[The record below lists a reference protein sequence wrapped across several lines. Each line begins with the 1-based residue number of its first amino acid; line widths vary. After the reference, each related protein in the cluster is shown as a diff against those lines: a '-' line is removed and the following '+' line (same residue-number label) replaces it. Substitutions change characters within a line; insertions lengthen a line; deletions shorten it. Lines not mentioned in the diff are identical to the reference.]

1 MRRPVRRFLAATLAS
16 ALTATVVLSSPA
28 PVSAETLL
36 GALARAYRDN
46 PTLNAARAEA
56 RVVDE
61 GVNQALAGWRPQ
73 VAGEAS
79 AGWNYTDTD
88 PSSTGA
94 DKTRAPWSVGVSIS
108 QNIFDGFSTINS
120 TKQAEAAVRAAR
132 ASLANTEQNIL
143 FSAAEAYLNVLRD
156 QAIVNLR
163 QQNIEVLSEQLR
175 ATRDRFS
182 VGELTRTDVAQAEA
196 RLAGARFD
204 LNTAEANLL
213 TSRAGYRQVV
223 GADPV
228 DLTVP
233 PAVTDKIPPTIDGAL
248 RLGLYE
254 HPAIVAASFS
264 EESAAFAVKVAEG
277 SLLPDLS
284 LQGSV
289 EYNSEPT
296 SLITSSTSATV
307 LGVLSIPIY
316 QRGIEYSNVRS
327 AKQTRAQRR
336 LEIDVA
342 RDQVR
347 AAILSAW
354 GSLQSATASIESA
367 NAQVRAAEIAF
378 EGVREEARVG
388 QRTTLD
394 VLDAEQEAL
403 DARVSVVIATR
414 DRIVASYALL
424 QAVGR
429 LSARQLGL
437 AVAVYDPEVHY
448 EAVRDKW
455 HGLRTPSGD

>member
-1 MRRPVRRFLAATLAS
+1 MTVAA
-16 ALTATVVLSSPA
+16 VLSTSA

-36 GALARAYRDN
+36 AALARAYRDN

-56 RVVDE
+56 RVIDE

-73 VAGEAS
+73 VTGEAS
-79 AGWNYTDTD
+79 AGWNYTEAD
-88 PSSTGA
+88 PSAPGA
-94 DKTRAPWSVGVSIS
+94 DNTRTPWSVGVSIS
-108 QNIFDGFSTINS
+108 QNVFDGFATVNS

-143 FSAAEAYLNVLRD
+143 FNAAEAYMNVLRD
-156 QAIVNLR
+156 EAIVRLR
-163 QQNIEVLSEQLR
+163 QQNVEVLGEQLR
-175 ATRDRFS
+175 ATQDRFS

-196 RLAGARFD
+196 RQAGARFD
-204 LNTAEANLL
+204 LNAAEANLL
-213 TSRAGYRQVV
+213 TSRAIYRQII
-223 GADPV
+223 GADPTGLEGARAVV
-228 DLTVP
+228 DKLP
-233 PAVTDKIPPTIDGAL
+233 STIDNAIQV
-248 RLGLYE
+248 GLYE

-289 EYNSEPT
+289 EYNSEPAST
-296 SLITSSTSATV
+296 ITSTTSATL

-316 QRGIEYSNVRS
+316 QRGLEYSNVRS

-342 RDQVR
+342 RDEVR

-367 NAQVRAAEIAF
+367 NAQARAAQIALD
-378 EGVREEARVG
+378 GVREEARVG

-403 DARVSVVIATR
+403 DARVSVVIAER
-414 DRIVASYALL
+414 DRVVASYALL
-424 QAVGR
+424 SAVGR

-437 AVAVYDPEVHY
+437 AVSVYRPEVHY

>member
-1 MRRPVRRFLAATLAS
+1 MRRHVRRFGMPALAVALA
-16 ALTATVVLSSPA
+16 VVVADPVPA
-28 PVSAETLL
+28 SAETLL
-36 GALARAYRDN
+36 QALARAYRDN
-46 PTLNAARAEA
+46 PTLNAARAQA

-61 GVNQALAGWRPQ
+61 TVNQALAGWRPE
-73 VAGEAS
+73 VTGEAGL
-79 AGWNYTDTD
+79 GWNYTDTN
-88 PSSTGA
+88 PSAPGA
-94 DKTRAPWSVGVSIS
+94 DRTNTPFSLGVTVN
-108 QNIFDGFSTINS
+108 QNLFDGFATVNS
-120 TKQAEAAVRAAR
+120 TKQAEASVRAAR
-132 ASLANTEQNIL
+132 ASLANTEQNTL
-143 FSAAEAYLNVLRD
+143 FSAAEAYMNVVRD
-156 QAIVNLR
+156 EAIVRLR
-163 QQNIEVLSEQLR
+163 QQNVGVLGEQLR
-175 ATRDRFS
+175 ATQDRFS
-182 VGELTRTDVAQAEA
+182 VGELTRTDVAQSEA

-204 LNTAEANLL
+204 LNAAEANLL
-213 TSRAGYRQVV
+213 TSRAVYRQII
-223 GADPV
+223 GADPLGLVSAQAVV
-228 DLTVP
+228 DKLP
-233 PAVTDKIPPTIDGAL
+233 GTIDRAL
-248 RLGLYE
+248 RAGLQE

-277 SLLPDLS
+277 ALLPDLS

-289 EYNSEPT
+289 DYTSEPT
-296 SLITSSTSATV
+296 TTITNTTSASI
-307 LGVLSIPIY
+307 LGVLRVPIY

-342 RDQVR
+342 RDEVR

-367 NAQVRAAEIAF
+367 NAQARAAQIALD
-378 EGVREEARVG
+378 GVREEARVG

-403 DARVSVVIATR
+403 DARVSVVIAER
-414 DRIVASYALL
+414 DRVVASYALL
-424 QAVGR
+424 SAVGR

-437 AVAVYDPEVHY
+437 GVAVYRPEVHY